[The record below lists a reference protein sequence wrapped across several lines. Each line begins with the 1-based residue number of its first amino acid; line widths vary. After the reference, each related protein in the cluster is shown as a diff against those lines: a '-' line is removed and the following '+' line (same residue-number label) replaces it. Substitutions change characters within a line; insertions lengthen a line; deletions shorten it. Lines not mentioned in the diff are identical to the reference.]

1 MADTTAHRPATAALV
16 AAFGAVWIIWGST
29 YLAIRYAL
37 ETLPPFLFAGARFL
51 IAGLILL
58 AIAVARGA
66 PRPTARQ
73 WRAAAIVGVLLF
85 LGGNGAVVWAE
96 IRIPSG
102 PAALL
107 VATEPLMIVLLQ
119 RTRPGPWHALGLLL
133 GFAGVAI
140 LVGPAALL
148 GGGALD
154 PVACLVVVAGSLSWA
169 AGSLIARTAGLPEHS
184 FLSSSMQMLIGGAAL
199 AAVGIIHGDLAD
211 FRPEAVSA
219 TSLLAVA
226 YLVVFGSLV
235 AFTAY
240 SFLVRHVSPGR
251 VSTYAYI
258 NPVVAVV
265 LGSIIAGE
273 PFTPR
278 IAIASIVIVAAVVMI
293 TVKAKPAPAQPAER
307 PAPPE
312 VRAADASADAA

>member
-1 MADTTAHRPATAALV
+1 MTATTPDHRPSTALLV
-16 AAFGAVWIIWGST
+16 AAFAAVWIIWGST

-51 IAGLILL
+51 VAGSILA
-58 AIAVARGA
+58 AIAAVRGA
-66 PRPTARQ
+66 PRPTAAQ
-73 WRAAAIVGVLLF
+73 WKAAAIVGILLF
-85 LGGNGAVVWAE
+85 VGGNGAVVWAE
-96 IRIPSG
+96 MRIPSG

-119 RTRPGPWHALGLLL
+119 RRRPEPLHALGLLL

-154 PVACLVVVAGSLSWA
+154 PMACLVVVAGSLSWA
-169 AGSLIARTAGLPEHS
+169 AGSLVSRTVGLPDHA
-184 FLSSSMQMLIGGAAL
+184 FLSSGMQMLVGGAAL
-199 AAVGIIHGDLAD
+199 ALVGLVHGDAAA
-211 FRPEAVSA
+211 FRPEAVSV
-219 TSLLAVA
+219 TSIIAVA
-226 YLVVFGSLV
+226 YLIVFGSLV

-240 SFLVRHVSPGR
+240 SFLVRHVTPAR
-251 VSTYAYI
+251 VSTYAYV

-265 LGSIIAGE
+265 LGAVIASE

-293 TVKAKPAPAQPAER
+293 TVRRGPRAVAPLVEITASHPDAK
-307 PAPPE
+307 
-312 VRAADASADAA
+312 VRVAS

>member
-1 MADTTAHRPATAALV
+1 MTAPTPDHRPSTALLV
-16 AAFGAVWIIWGST
+16 AAFAAVWIIWGST

-37 ETLPPFLFAGARFL
+37 ETLPPFLFAGVRFL
-51 IAGLILL
+51 IAGSIL
-58 AIAVARGA
+58 AAVAAVRGA

-73 WRAAAIVGVLLF
+73 WRAAAIVGILLF

-96 IRIPSG
+96 MRIPSG

-119 RTRPGPWHALGLLL
+119 RRRPEPLHALGLLL
-133 GFAGVAI
+133 GFAGVVI

-154 PVACLVVVAGSLSWA
+154 PMACLVVVAGCAAWA
-169 AGSLIARTAGLPEHS
+169 GGSLVSRTVGLPDHA
-184 FLSSSMQMLIGGAAL
+184 FLSSGMQMLVGGAAL
-199 AAVGIIHGDLAD
+199 AVVGILHGDAAA

-219 TSLLAVA
+219 TSIIAVG
-226 YLVVFGSLV
+226 YLIVFGSLV

-240 SFLVRHVSPGR
+240 SFLVRHVAPGR
-251 VSTYAYI
+251 VSTYAYV

-265 LGSIIAGE
+265 LGAVIAGE
-273 PFTPR
+273 AFTPR
-278 IAIASIVIVAAVVMI
+278 IAVAAFVIIAGVVLI
-293 TVKAKPAPAQPAER
+293 TVRRAPR
-307 PAPPE
+307 PIAPL
-312 VRAADASADAA
+312 AAAPGDASACAS